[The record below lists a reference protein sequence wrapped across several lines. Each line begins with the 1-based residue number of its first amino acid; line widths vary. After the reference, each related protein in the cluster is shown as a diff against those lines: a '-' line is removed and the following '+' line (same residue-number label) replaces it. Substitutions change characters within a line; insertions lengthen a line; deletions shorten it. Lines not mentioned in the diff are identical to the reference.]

1 MIALTTGNIR
11 CVAAIGAH
19 CDDILIGA
27 GATLLQ
33 IAQHNPGVTVHALVL
48 TGGGTEREVE
58 EKNALSAFLPQADIR
73 LAVANLPDGHLPDHW
88 GHIKRHLAKFRRGCE
103 PDLVL
108 GPHRDDFHQD
118 HRLLAELIPTEF
130 RTHLVLG
137 YEILEW
143 ESDLPNPALYVS
155 IPDDVAY
162 QKTRLLTRVLSI
174 SGAPR
179 LVRLRGVPRVDAD
192 PRSAVSHSLRRGLR
206 GREGG
211 AETHRRAFTQLTRH
225 WGSTGREITLR
236 VLVTGTEG
244 YLGCLLAPL
253 LLEDGHDVV
262 GLDTGYY
269 KAGWLCPGPLAGSS
283 HGVAPLTLIKDIR
296 DVTVD
301 DLRGIDAIVHMAE
314 LSNDPIGDLI
324 GDVTFEINHRGSVHL
339 ADCAKRAGVS
349 RFVYMSSCS
358 VYGIADGTVDES
370 SPVNPLTPYAQCKA
384 LVERDLTA
392 MADDDFSPTFLRNAT
407 AFGAS
412 PRMRFDIVL
421 NNLAGL
427 AWTEHRIA
435 MTSDGTP
442 WRPLVHALDI
452 AQAIRCALRAD
463 RADRALVGGQRRHR
477 RQ

>member
-1 MIALTTGNIR
+1 M
-11 CVAAIGAH
+11 
-19 CDDILIGA
+19 
-27 GATLLQ
+27 
-33 IAQHNPGVTVHALVL
+33 
-48 TGGGTEREVE
+48 
-58 EKNALSAFLPQADIR
+58 
-73 LAVANLPDGHLPDHW
+73 
-88 GHIKRHLAKFRRGCE
+88 
-103 PDLVL
+103 
-108 GPHRDDFHQD
+108 
-118 HRLLAELIPTEF
+118 
-130 RTHLVLG
+130 
-137 YEILEW
+137 
-143 ESDLPNPALYVS
+143 
-155 IPDDVAY
+155 
-162 QKTRLLTRVLSI
+162 
-174 SGAPR
+174 
-179 LVRLRGVPRVDAD
+179 
-192 PRSAVSHSLRRGLR
+192 
-206 GREGG
+206 
-211 AETHRRAFTQLTRH
+211 
-225 WGSTGREITLR
+225 R

-269 KAGWLCPGPLAGSS
+269 KAGWLCPGALAGST
-283 HGVAPLTLIKDIR
+283 HGAEPATLVKDIR

-301 DLRGIDAIVHMAE
+301 GLRGFDAIVHMAE

-324 GDVTFEINHRGSVHL
+324 GDVTYQVNHHGSVHL
-339 ADCAKRAGVS
+339 ADCAKRAGVT

-370 SPVNPLTPYAQCKA
+370 SPVNPLTPYAKCKA

-392 MADDDFSPTFLRNAT
+392 LADDDFSPTFLRNAT

-463 RADRALVGGQRRHR
+463 RQSVHALVVNVGSDENNRTVREIAEAVSAEFPGCELTFGPPNADNRSYRVAFGKIREVFSDFNATWDVAAGAAQLHRVFQSIAMEPETFHGRGHTRLKQIEYLLKTGQVDERLFWKEAS
-477 RQ
+477 